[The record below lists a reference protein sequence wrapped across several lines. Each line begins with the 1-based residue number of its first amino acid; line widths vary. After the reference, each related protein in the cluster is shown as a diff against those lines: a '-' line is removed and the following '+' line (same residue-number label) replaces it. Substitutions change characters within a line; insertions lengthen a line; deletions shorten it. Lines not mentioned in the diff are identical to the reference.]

1 MDTFSK
7 VAQTDVRLDVKNA
20 ERHGDAFGIND
31 TIFQLFHNEYEL
43 HAIIVRAGGNESH
56 GIPFGRRTGR
66 PLFAPQEASAT
77 CSILPQERSREDV
90 IDRWGGDEFLIFL
103 KEFCSLRT
111 VTERLAHLRRKWKAR
126 PSPSA

>member
-90 IDRWGGDEFLIFL
+90 IGR
-103 KEFCSLRT
+103 
-111 VTERLAHLRRKWKAR
+111 
-126 PSPSA
+126 